1 MVCNGCSNEMS
12 EDVRFCSACGRA
24 VVGEQAAPVRPEM
37 TRPRQGRAIAGVCA
51 SFAQHFGWEVVP
63 VRLLLCLAVL
73 FGCGTPIL
81 AYLIAWI
88 VIPNGPYFVPFEGGT
103 GAGVAAAA

>member
-1 MVCNGCSNEMS
+1 MVCNACKNEMN
-12 EDVRFCSACGRA
+12 DGAQFCSACGRA
-24 VVGEQAAPVRPEM
+24 VVGEPVAPVRSEM

-51 SFAQHFGWEVVP
+51 SFAQHFGWDVVP

-73 FGCGTPIL
+73 FGCGSPIL

-88 VIPNGPYFVPFEGGT
+88 VIPNGPLYVPYESGPT
-103 GAGVAAAA
+103 AGVQASA